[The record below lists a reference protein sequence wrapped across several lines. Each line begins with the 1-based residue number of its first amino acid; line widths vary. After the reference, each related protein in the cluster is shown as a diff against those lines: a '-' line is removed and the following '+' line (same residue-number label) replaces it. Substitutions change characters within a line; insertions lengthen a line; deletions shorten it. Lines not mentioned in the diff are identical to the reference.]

1 MPAHVQLLAEFPAGY
16 LLTVTCSWLNA
27 KSPRPALHGHT
38 ATLSIGSNGDR
49 LDLLPEKEFA
59 DTVDPESFMKLPA
72 QDVREHEKNWFD
84 CIRSGKRP
92 NADIELAIRAQVVLS
107 LAEISDQRKTLCH
120 FDEATRKVTD
130 GLGQD
135 LSPMVYGSATAI

>member
-1 MPAHVQLLAEFPAGY
+1 MKRGAGMS
-16 LLTVTCSWLNA
+16 TDT
-27 KSPRPALHGHT
+27 KSAR
-38 ATLSIGSNGDR
+38 
-49 LDLLPEKEFA
+49 
-59 DTVDPESFMKLPA
+59 
-72 QDVREHEKNWFD
+72 
-84 CIRSGKRP
+84 
-92 NADIELAIRAQVVLS
+92 DIELAIRAQVVLS